1 MSKQRSIMEFVGLN
15 VAAAN
20 PPPAG
25 EKKKASSSGI
35 TTTVRRSK
43 PHAYTTTRA
52 GAVVRGMYNV
62 RVASLSPEQISMIEA
77 KLTVK
82 PRVNP
87 TFATGKATRYPLFFR
102 SNTWLSLPR
111 FYGMSTLGAP
121 EESRLTDGEPLRASL
136 TMDPRDY
143 QIKVLES
150 LQSIFSVPHSPGAG
164 AILEA
169 DCGTGK
175 TAMAIA
181 ASCRHG
187 RRTAIVVHKSDLQQQ
202 WVERLEAF
210 TEGGSVGTVRG
221 DKIDAD
227 HDFVIFMAQS
237 VVTGRY
243 PKELFESFG
252 MLIVDEAHH
261 WAAPTLSK
269 TMAYF
274 PSRCLL
280 ALTATPDRKDG
291 LGFVLPW
298 YFGTTVALVK
308 RQAQSGVTV
317 EIVRRAS
324 GRAKEIRLRNGNPC
338 LSRTISMMV
347 ADEERNQYI
356 VSRILELRQQGRYI
370 IVLSVRRKRLATL
383 REMLEA
389 QLENPEEVGTFAGE
403 TTKGGV
409 ARRES
414 ERKRPVLLATVR
426 MAEEGFD
433 EARLDTLI
441 FATPKSNIQQCVGRI
456 QRSHPEKQEPLI
468 VDIFDS
474 YAGGAMHGMHRA
486 RKKFY
491 ESCKFNILTL

>member
-1 MSKQRSIMEFVGLN
+1 MDFVGLN
-15 VAAAN
+15 VAAH
-20 PPPAG
+20 PRI
-25 EKKKASSSGI
+25 EEQRERKTSSGM

-43 PHAYTTTRA
+43 PHTYATTRP

-62 RVASLSPEQISMIEA
+62 RVASLTPEQISMIEA

-87 TFATGKATRYPLFFR
+87 TFATGRATRYPLFFR
-102 SNTWLSLPR
+102 SNTWLSVPR

-121 EESRLTDGEPLRASL
+121 EESRLSDGESLQSTL
-136 TMDPRDY
+136 TMQPRDY
-143 QIKVLES
+143 QIRVLDA
-150 LQSIFSVPHSPGAG
+150 LQSIFSVPHAPGAG

-181 ASCRHG
+181 AACRHG

-202 WVERLEAF
+202 WVERLKAF

-243 PKELFESFG
+243 PKELFEAFG
-252 MLIVDEAHH
+252 LLIVDEAHH

-324 GRAKEIRLRNGNPC
+324 GRAKEIRLRNGNTC

-356 VSRILELRQQGRYI
+356 VTRVLELRKKGRYI
-370 IVLSVRRKRLATL
+370 IVLSDRRKHLATL

-403 TTKGGV
+403 TTKKGV
-409 ARRES
+409 AKREA

-441 FATPKSNIQQCVGRI
+441 FATPKSNITQCVGRI
-456 QRSHPEKQEPLI
+456 QRSHPEKKEPLI

-491 ESCKFNILTL
+491 ERCRFNVQTL